1 MNDVT
6 LEKVDIVRER
16 TGVSYAEA
24 KEALEMCQGNVV
36 DALVYL
42 ESSNKKNTG
51 ENFTTKDEFVNW
63 VKELINK
70 GNVTRIKIK
79 REEKVLLDIPVNA
92 GIAVAGIAAIISST
106 LLAIG
111 IITAVV
117 AKITIE
123 ITKEDGSV
131 EIVNKLIQNTFDD
144 VKDKFSGIKDDVKDK
159 FGDMSEVKDKMSNIT
174 EEVKDKMSNITMEVK
189 EKFTN
194 KNKTEDSEGNVYKY
208 TVKFDDVNDDTN
220 KE

>member
-16 TGVSYAEA
+16 TGASYAEA
-24 KEALEMCQGNVV
+24 KEALEMCGGNVV

-42 ESSNKKNTG
+42 ENSSKKAN
-51 ENFTTKDEFVNW
+51 NDNLATKDEFINW
-63 VKELINK
+63 VKDLINK

-79 REEKVLLDIPVNA
+79 KDEKVLVDIPVNA
-92 GIAVAGIAAIISST
+92 GIAVAGIAAIISSA

-117 AKITIE
+117 AKVTIE

-131 EIVNKLIQNTFDD
+131 EVVNKLIENTMYT
-144 VKDKFSGIKDDVKDK
+144 VKDKFSDITDDVKDK
-159 FGDMSEVKDKMSNIT
+159 FGNMSEVKDKVSNIT
-174 EEVKDKMSNITMEVK
+174 EEVKDKVSNITMDVK

-194 KNKTEDSEGNVYKY
+194 KNKTDDLEGNVYKY
-208 TVKFDDVNDDTN
+208 TVKFDDVNDDIN